1 MQTYAGLAWFP
12 MQTRNLETLLWVVR
26 LGSVS
31 AAARHLNVT
40 QPTVSRRI
48 DELERELGTTLF
60 RREGRKVVATSEARL
75 CLPIA
80 ERILGEATALQGV
93 ASGRGP
99 ARRRVR
105 IGVAELVALTWF
117 DRLLTRIGET
127 HPHVDI
133 DMHVNLASSL
143 VDGLS
148 RRALDMALIP
158 GQVPIAGVVRLDLG
172 VCDYRWMARRDMLDG
187 RDWLAPQDMTE
198 MPIFMSPQGSDTH
211 QAIMRWFQQAGVAPS
226 RVSLC
231 NNLGVLASLVRKG
244 RGIASLPVE
253 LFAEDLS
260 SGSLIAL
267 PGRPALPPVQ
277 YSACYL
283 PSAEAVLLNEIA
295 GYAREA
301 SWFARD

>member
-1 MQTYAGLAWFP
+1 
-12 MQTRNLETLLWVVR
+12 MQTRNLETLLWVMR
-26 LGSVS
+26 LGGVS
-31 AAARHLNVT
+31 AAARHLNIT
-40 QPTVSRRI
+40 QPTVTRRI

-60 RREGRKVVATSEARL
+60 RREGRKVVPTAEARL

-99 ARRRVR
+99 ARRTVR

-117 DRLLTRIGET
+117 DRLLTRIAEN
-127 HPHVDI
+127 HPHVSV

-148 RRALDMALIP
+148 RRALDLALIP
-158 GQVPIAGVVRLDLG
+158 GQVPIAGVMRLDLG
-172 VCDYRWMARRDMLDG
+172 ACDYRWMGQPDMFGG
-187 RDWLAPQDMTE
+187 RDGLSPQEVAE
-198 MPIFMSPQGSDTH
+198 MPLFMSPQGSDTH
-211 QAIMRWFQQAGVAPS
+211 QAIMRWFRQAGVAPS
-226 RVSLC
+226 RLSLC
-231 NNLGVLASLVRKG
+231 NNLSVLASLVRKG
-244 RGIASLPVE
+244 RGIASLPVN

-260 SGSLIAL
+260 AGSLIAV
-267 PGRPALPPVQ
+267 PGRPTLPPVQ

-283 PSAEAVLLNEIA
+283 PSVDAALLNEIA
-295 GYAREA
+295 GYAREE

>member
-1 MQTYAGLAWFP
+1 

-26 LGSVS
+26 LGGVG
-31 AAARHLNVT
+31 AAARHLNIT
-40 QPTVSRRI
+40 QPTVTRRI
-48 DELERELGTTLF
+48 DELERELGAALF
-60 RREGRKVVATSEARL
+60 RREGRRVVPTPEARL

-80 ERILGEATALQGV
+80 ERLLGEASALQGV

-99 ARRRVR
+99 ARRTIR

-117 DRLLTRIGET
+117 DRLLTRIGER
-127 HPHVDI
+127 HPHVVV

-148 RRALDMALIP
+148 RRTLDMALIP
-158 GQVPIAGVVRLDLG
+158 GPVPIAGVVKLDLG
-172 VCDYRWMARRDMLDG
+172 ACDYRWMARRDLLDG
-187 RDWLAPQDMTE
+187 RDWLTPQDVAD
-198 MPIFMSPQGSDTH
+198 MPLFMSPQGSDTH

-226 RVSLC
+226 CVSLC

-244 RGIASLPVE
+244 RGIASLPME

-260 SGSLIAL
+260 SGSLVAL
-267 PGRPALPPVQ
+267 PGRPALPPVV

-283 PSAEAVLLNEIA
+283 PPEDATLLTEIA
-295 GYAREA
+295 SFAREE
-301 SWFARD
+301 SWFPRD